1 MLTIAICAEIEER
14 YELMLQAV
22 ESGDFDRA
30 VQLQHEIDR
39 LRSEAE
45 TSPSTSERNPGEV
58 EALRAQ
64 IVRVLEIDRRIGSYL
79 TPLHDETKKL
89 LQAQRRDRAVRSAYQ
104 ASDS

>member
-1 MLTIAICAEIEER
+1 MLTTAICAEIEER

-45 TSPSTSERNPGEV
+45 ASPSTPERHPEEV
-58 EALRAQ
+58 EALRARLVRILELDRQ
-64 IVRVLEIDRRIGSYL
+64 IGTYL
-79 TPLHDETKKL
+79 APLHDETKKL
-89 LQAQRRDRAVRSAYQ
+89 LLAQRRDRAVRSAYQ